1 MPDSGKD
8 VDFMKFLSIGVNEY
22 SNESIDY
29 LISQLNEIKNKKISI
44 KTTLLKS
51 PESRVII
58 CKLRENK
65 IINTFTENNF
75 NTLKLHASS
84 VLSDYI
90 VKYYEE
96 KLLIRIINMNYCYF
110 SAPEKK
116 QILKHAIN
124 HINSNNNDLKYEISQ
139 VDRKEIILKKI
150 IEYLDTSNEII
161 LDGFVNFRMKEYI
174 KELEDVVDKAVD
186 SFLMEK
192 EYQEFIKLL
201 RYFVD
206 IQEPKM
212 EAVHIISLDNK
223 YLILDNR
230 YNEITND
237 CIKEFL
243 NEIPDEGEINYD
255 DLLVSSLI
263 TMAPLRIY
271 IHFSEKIKNRE
282 LLETIKNVF
291 INKVIIC
298 TGCQICRMGKIE
310 TEDLFW

>member
-1 MPDSGKD
+1 MR
-8 VDFMKFLSIGVNEY
+8 FLSIGVNEY
-22 SNESIDY
+22 TNESIDY
-29 LISQLNEIKNKKISI
+29 LINELNEIKNKKINI
-44 KTTLLKS
+44 KTTLLKA

-58 CKLRENK
+58 CKLNENK
-65 IINTFTENNF
+65 IINTFTESNF
-75 NTLKLHASS
+75 NVLKMHASS
-84 VLSDYI
+84 VLSEYI

-96 KLLIRIINMNYCYF
+96 KLLTRIINMNYCYF
-110 SAPEKK
+110 STLEKK
-116 QILKHAIN
+116 QILKHALTQIKP
-124 HINSNNNDLKYEISQ
+124 NNEDFEYGIDSEN
-139 VDRKEIILKKI
+139 RKEIILKKI

-161 LDGFVNFRMKEYI
+161 LDGFVNFRMKEYV

-186 SFLMEK
+186 SFLMDK

-212 EAVHIISLDNK
+212 EAVHIISLESR

-230 YNEITND
+230 YNEITNE
-237 CIKEFL
+237 CIKEFI
-243 NEIPDEGEINYD
+243 NEIPEEGDINFD

-271 IHFSEKIKNRE
+271 IHSSHKIKNRE

-291 INKVIIC
+291 VNKVILC
-298 TGCQICRMGKIE
+298 SGCQICRMGNIE
-310 TEDLFW
+310 IEDLFW

>member
-1 MPDSGKD
+1 MTLL
-8 VDFMKFLSIGVNEY
+8 KFLSIGVNEY

-29 LISQLNEIKNKKISI
+29 LVKQLNDIKNKKINI

-51 PESRVII
+51 PESRVIV
-58 CKLRENK
+58 CKLKENK

-75 NTLKLHASS
+75 NILKLHASS
-84 VLSDYI
+84 VLSEYI
-90 VKYYEE
+90 VRYYEE
-96 KLLIRIINMNYCYF
+96 KLLIRIININYCYF
-110 SAPEKK
+110 STPEKK

-124 HINSNNNDLKYEISQ
+124 NINSSELKYGLTLIN
-139 VDRKEIILKKI
+139 RKEIILKKI

-161 LDGFVNFRMKEYI
+161 LDGFVNFRIKEYI
-174 KELEDVVDKAVD
+174 KELEDIVDKAVD

-206 IQEPKM
+206 LQEPKI

-237 CIKEFL
+237 CIEDFL
-243 NEIPDEGEINYD
+243 NEIPEEGDINYD

-271 IHFSEKIKNRE
+271 IHFSERIKNRE
-282 LLETIKNVF
+282 LLDTIKNVF

-298 TGCQICRMGKIE
+298 KGCQMCRMGKIE

>member
-1 MPDSGKD
+1 MR
-8 VDFMKFLSIGVNEY
+8 FLSIGINEY
-22 SNESIDY
+22 TNESIDY
-29 LISQLNEIKNKKISI
+29 LINQLNEIKNKKINI
-44 KTTLLKS
+44 KTTLLKA
-51 PESRVII
+51 PESSVII
-58 CKLRENK
+58 CKLNENK
-65 IINTFTENNF
+65 IINTFTESNF
-75 NTLKLHASS
+75 NVLKLHASS

-110 SAPEKK
+110 STPEKK
-116 QILKHAIN
+116 QILKHAII
-124 HINSNNNDLKYEISQ
+124 HLKTNNADFKYGI
-139 VDRKEIILKKI
+139 DPDNRKEILLKKI

-174 KELEDVVDKAVD
+174 KELEDIVDKAVD
-186 SFLMEK
+186 SFLMDK

-206 IQEPKM
+206 IQEPKL
-212 EAVHIISLDNK
+212 EAVHVISLENR

-230 YNEITND
+230 YNEITNE
-237 CIKEFL
+237 CIKEFI
-243 NEIPDEGEINYD
+243 NEIPEEGDINYD

-271 IHFSEKIKNRE
+271 IHSSHKIKNRE

-291 INKVIIC
+291 VNKVILC

-310 TEDLFW
+310 IEDLYW